1 MKTLKE
7 IIDKSVEFLHA
18 KGIANPRRQAEELIA
33 DVLAMKRIDLY
44 LEFDR
49 PLNEHEVEA
58 CRQAVKRRG
67 SGEPAQ
73 YIRGKV
79 EFLDCEILVNPAVL
93 IPRQETEIL
102 ASAIVEEL
110 RGTDTCGKVL
120 WDLCTGS
127 GCLGIAIKKKFP
139 DLEVALSDL
148 SEGAL
153 SVARQNAEQ
162 NGAEVAFAHGDLLAP
177 FAGKKADFVICNPP
191 YVTPEEYI
199 SLDREVRDF
208 EPKTALVAE
217 ENGLLFY
224 RRLSGELPACLNPG
238 AKVWLEIG
246 AGQGEAVL
254 ALFQSPCWKRAGF
267 KCDWSGNHR
276 FFFLEIE

>member
-7 IIDKSVEFLHA
+7 ILDKSTEFLHA
-18 KGIANPRRQAEELIA
+18 NGIANPRRQAEDLIS
-33 DVLAMKRIDLY
+33 DVLEMKRIDLY
-44 LEFDR
+44 LQFDR
-49 PLNEHEVEA
+49 PLSEREVEG

-67 SGEPAQ
+67 RGEPAQ

-79 EFLDCEILVNPAVL
+79 EFLDCEILVNQAVL

-110 RGTDTCGKVL
+110 SGTDTCGKVL
-120 WDLCTGS
+120 WDICAGS

-139 DLEVALSDL
+139 DLDVVLSDL

-153 SVARQNAEQ
+153 CVARKNAEL
-162 NGAEVAFAHGDLLAP
+162 NGAEVSFAHGDLLAP
-177 FAGKKADFVICNPP
+177 FARKKADFVVCNPP
-191 YVTPEEYI
+191 YVTPEEYVL
-199 SLDREVRDF
+199 LDREVREF

-224 RRLSGELPACLNPG
+224 RRLSEELPACLNPG

-246 AGQGEAVL
+246 AGQGEAIL
-254 ALFQSPCWKRAGF
+254 GLFRSSCWTRAGF